1 MFFLAESNL
10 PEHKKLTQDLL
21 KFLHTS
27 NINVNKE
34 NKSNAMSLRI
44 GISGSPGVGKSSLIE
59 RLGMHCITK
68 EGLKVATLVH
78 ASALIR

>member
-1 MFFLAESNL
+1 MSKIIVFLAESNL

-21 KFLHTS
+21 KLLYQS
-27 NINVNKE
+27 NKDD
-34 NKSNAMSLRI
+34 KSGAKSLRI

-59 RLGMHCITK
+59 RLGMHCIKK

-78 ASALIR
+78 ASVLN